1 MQGVVNTTPFFYS
14 RKTRSSMNE
23 NTDIK
28 SSDYL
33 KGIVSNLPEKPGIY
47 QYLNTEGTIIY
58 VGKAK
63 NLKKRVNSYFNKEHE
78 PGKTRVLVSKI
89 ADIRYIVVN
98 TEEDALLLENNLIKK
113 YKPRYNVL
121 LKDDKTYPSICVQ
134 NEYFPR
140 VFKTR
145 KIIRNG
151 SSYYGPYSHAPSM
164 QAVLDLI
171 KHLYPLRTCNLNL
184 TPENI
189 NAGKFNVC
197 LEYHI
202 KNCAGPCIGL
212 QTQEE
217 YAKNIDEIKE
227 ILKGNTQDISRML
240 QQKMEELAADMKFE
254 EAQKI
259 KEKYLLMENY
269 RSKSEVVSSVLHN
282 IDVFAIEED
291 DSNSAFINY
300 LHITN
305 GAINQAFTFEYK
317 KRLNESKEELLE
329 LGIIEMRE
337 RYKSLSREIIVPFEV
352 DFELNDVVFT
362 VPQRGDKKKLLEL
375 SILNVKQYKADR
387 LKQAEKLNPE
397 QRSMRLMKE
406 IQQELHLDRLPMQ
419 IECFDNSNIQGS
431 DAVAACVVFKKAKPS
446 KKDYRKYNIKTV
458 VGPDDYAS
466 MKEVVRRRYQR
477 AIDEQSPLP
486 DLIIT
491 DGGKGQMEVVREVIE
506 NELHLNIPIAG
517 LAKDGRHRT
526 SELLFG
532 FPPQTIGIKQ
542 QSQLFRLLTQIQ
554 DEVHRFAITFH
565 RDKRSKRQVASAL
578 DSIKGI
584 GEKTK
589 TALLKEFKSV
599 KRIQQASVEDIAA
612 IIGPAKAQ
620 TLKEELS
627 KE

>member
-1 MQGVVNTTPFFYS
+1 MDTNQEL
-14 RKTRSSMNE
+14 KTSE
-23 NTDIK
+23 
-28 SSDYL
+28 YL
-33 KGIVSNLPEKPGIY
+33 KGIVSNLPERPGIY
-47 QYLNTEGTIIY
+47 QYLNAEGTIIY

-63 NLKKRVNSYFNKEHE
+63 NLKRRVYSYFSKEHQ

-98 TEEDALLLENNLIKK
+98 SEEDALLLENNLIKK

-145 KIIRNG
+145 RIIRNG
-151 SSYYGPYSHAPSM
+151 SSYYGPYSHSPSM
-164 QAVLDLI
+164 HAVLDLI

-184 TPENI
+184 SPENI
-189 NAGKFNVC
+189 RAGKFNVC

-212 QTQEE
+212 QSQEE
-217 YAKNIDEIKE
+217 YLKNIAEIKE
-227 ILKGNTQDISRML
+227 ILKGNTQEISRLLYERM
-240 QQKMEELAADMKFE
+240 QDLAAEMKFE
-254 EAQKI
+254 EAQKV
-259 KEKYLLMENY
+259 KEKYALIENY

-282 IDVFAIEED
+282 IDVFSIEED
-291 DSNSAFINY
+291 GEKSAFINY

-317 KRLNESKEELLE
+317 KKLNETKEELLT

-337 RYKSLSREIIVPFEV
+337 RYKSASREIIVPFDIEI
-352 DFELNDVVFT
+352 ELNDVTFT
-362 VPQRGDKKKLLEL
+362 IPQRGDKKKLLEL
-375 SILNVKQYKADR
+375 SLLNVKQYKADR
-387 LKQAEKLNPE
+387 MKQAEKLNPE

-419 IECFDNSNIQGS
+419 IECFDNSNIQGT

-446 KKDYRKYNIKTV
+446 KSDYRKYNIKTV
-458 VGPDDYAS
+458 VGADDYAS

-477 AIDEQSPLP
+477 AIEEESPLP

-491 DGGKGQMEVVREVIE
+491 DGGKGQMEVVRQVME
-506 NELHLNIPIAG
+506 ELQLDIPIAG
-517 LAKDGRHRT
+517 LAKDRKHRT
-526 SELLFG
+526 SEVLFG

-542 QSQLFRLLTQIQ
+542 HSPLFRLLEQIQ

-578 DSIKGI
+578 DNIKGI

-589 TALLKEFKSV
+589 AALLKEFKSV
-599 KRIQQASVEDIAA
+599 KRIKEATIEEVSA
-612 IIGPAKAQ
+612 IIGESKAKII
-620 TLKEELS
+620 KEGLDNH
-627 KE
+627 

>member
-1 MQGVVNTTPFFYS
+1 MDTNQEL
-14 RKTRSSMNE
+14 KTSE
-23 NTDIK
+23 
-28 SSDYL
+28 YL

-47 QYLNTEGTIIY
+47 QYLNAEGTIIY

-63 NLKKRVNSYFNKEHE
+63 NLKRRVYSYFSKEHQ

-98 TEEDALLLENNLIKK
+98 SEEDALLLENNLIKK

-145 KIIRNG
+145 RIIRNG
-151 SSYYGPYSHAPSM
+151 SSYYGPYSHSPSM
-164 QAVLDLI
+164 HAVLDLI

-184 TPENI
+184 SPENI
-189 NAGKFNVC
+189 RAGKFNVC

-212 QTQEE
+212 QSQEE
-217 YAKNIDEIKE
+217 YLKNIAEIKE
-227 ILKGNTQDISRML
+227 ILKGNTQEISRLLYQRM
-240 QQKMEELAADMKFE
+240 QDLAAEMKFE
-254 EAQKI
+254 EAQKV
-259 KEKYLLMENY
+259 KEKYALIENY

-282 IDVFAIEED
+282 IDVFSIEED
-291 DSNSAFINY
+291 GEKSAFINY

-317 KRLNESKEELLE
+317 KKLNETKEELLT

-337 RYKSLSREIIVPFEV
+337 RYKSASREIIVPFDIEI
-352 DFELNDVVFT
+352 ELNDVTFT
-362 VPQRGDKKKLLEL
+362 IPQRGDKKKLLEL
-375 SILNVKQYKADR
+375 SLLNVKQYKADR
-387 LKQAEKLNPE
+387 MKQAEKLNPE

-419 IECFDNSNIQGS
+419 IECFDNSNIQGT
-431 DAVAACVVFKKAKPS
+431 DAVAACVVFKKSKPS
-446 KKDYRKYNIKTV
+446 KSDYRKYNIKTV
-458 VGPDDYAS
+458 VGADDYAS

-477 AIDEQSPLP
+477 AIEEESPLP

-491 DGGKGQMEVVREVIE
+491 DGGKGQMEVVRQVME
-506 NELHLNIPIAG
+506 ELQLDIPIAG
-517 LAKDGRHRT
+517 LAKDRKHRT
-526 SELLFG
+526 SEVLFG

-542 QSQLFRLLTQIQ
+542 HSPLFRLLEQIQ

-578 DSIKGI
+578 DNIKGI

-599 KRIQQASVEDIAA
+599 KRIKEATIEEVSA
-612 IIGPAKAQ
+612 IIGESKAKII
-620 TLKEELS
+620 KEGLDNH
-627 KE
+627 

>member
-1 MQGVVNTTPFFYS
+1 MDTNQEL
-14 RKTRSSMNE
+14 KTSE
-23 NTDIK
+23 
-28 SSDYL
+28 YL
-33 KGIVSNLPEKPGIY
+33 KGIVSNLPERPGIY
-47 QYLNTEGTIIY
+47 QYLNAEGTIIY

-63 NLKKRVNSYFNKEHE
+63 NLKRRVYSYFSKEHQ

-98 TEEDALLLENNLIKK
+98 SEEDALLLENNLIKK

-145 KIIRNG
+145 RIIRNG
-151 SSYYGPYSHAPSM
+151 SSYYGPYSHSPSM
-164 QAVLDLI
+164 HAVLDLI

-184 TPENI
+184 SPENI
-189 NAGKFNVC
+189 RAGKFNVC

-212 QTQEE
+212 QSQEE
-217 YAKNIDEIKE
+217 YLKNIAEIKE
-227 ILKGNTQDISRML
+227 ILKGNTQEISRLLYERM
-240 QQKMEELAADMKFE
+240 QDLAAEMKFE
-254 EAQKI
+254 EAQKV
-259 KEKYLLMENY
+259 KEKYALIENY

-282 IDVFAIEED
+282 IDVFSIEED
-291 DSNSAFINY
+291 GEKSAFINY

-317 KRLNESKEELLE
+317 KKLNETKEELLT

-337 RYKSLSREIIVPFEV
+337 RYKSASREIIVPFDIEI
-352 DFELNDVVFT
+352 ELNDVTFT
-362 VPQRGDKKKLLEL
+362 IPQRGDKKKLLEL
-375 SILNVKQYKADR
+375 SLLNVKQYKADR
-387 LKQAEKLNPE
+387 MKQAEKLNPE

-419 IECFDNSNIQGS
+419 IECFDNSNIQGT

-446 KKDYRKYNIKTV
+446 KSDYRKYNIKTV
-458 VGPDDYAS
+458 VGADDYAS

-477 AIDEQSPLP
+477 AIEEESPLP

-491 DGGKGQMEVVREVIE
+491 DGGKGQMEVVRQVME
-506 NELHLNIPIAG
+506 ELQLDIPIAG
-517 LAKDGRHRT
+517 LAKDRKHRT
-526 SELLFG
+526 SEVLFG

-542 QSQLFRLLTQIQ
+542 HSPLFRLLEQIQ

-578 DSIKGI
+578 DNIKGI

-589 TALLKEFKSV
+589 TVLLKEFKSV
-599 KRIQQASVEDIAA
+599 KRIKEATIEEVSA
-612 IIGPAKAQ
+612 IIGESKAKII
-620 TLKEELS
+620 KEGLDNH
-627 KE
+627 

>member
-1 MQGVVNTTPFFYS
+1 MQGVAYS
-14 RKTRSSMNE
+14 YALFNMEADQKTKTSE
-23 NTDIK
+23 
-28 SSDYL
+28 YL
-33 KGIVSNLPEKPGIY
+33 KGIVANLPEGPGIY
-47 QYLNTEGTIIY
+47 QYLNTEGVIIY

-63 NLKKRVNSYFNKEHE
+63 NLKRRVYSYFSKEHE

-98 TEEDALLLENNLIKK
+98 SEEDALLLENNLIKK

-140 VFKTR
+140 IFKTR

-151 SSYYGPYSHAPSM
+151 SSYYGPYSHMPSM
-164 QAVLDLI
+164 NAVLDLI

-184 TPENI
+184 SPENI
-189 NAGKFNVC
+189 RAGKFSVC

-212 QTQEE
+212 QSQEE
-217 YAKNIDEIKE
+217 YLRNIGEIKE

-240 QQKMEELAADMKFE
+240 FQQMQELATEMKFE

-259 KEKYLLMENY
+259 KEKYTLIENY
-269 RSKSEVVSSVLHN
+269 RSKSEVVSSILHN
-282 IDVFAIEED
+282 IDVFSIEED
-291 DSNSAFINY
+291 ENNSAFVNY

-317 KRLNESKEELLE
+317 KRLNESKEELLT

-337 RYKSLSREIIVPFEV
+337 RYKSLSREIIVPFEI
-352 DFELNDVVFT
+352 DMELSNVVFT

-375 SILNVKQYKADR
+375 SQLNVKQYKADR
-387 LKQAEKLNPE
+387 MKQAEKLNPE
-397 QRSMRLMKE
+397 QRNMRLMKE
-406 IQQELHLDRLPMQ
+406 IQQELHLDRPPLQ

-431 DAVAACVVFKKAKPS
+431 DAVAACVVFKKVKPS
-446 KKDYRKYNIKTV
+446 KQDYRKYIIKTV
-458 VGPDDYAS
+458 EGPDDYAS

-477 AIDEQSPLP
+477 AIDEESTLP

-491 DGGKGQMEVVREVIE
+491 DGGKGQMEAVRQVME
-506 NELHLNIPIAG
+506 ELHLTIPIAG
-517 LAKDGRHRT
+517 LAKDRKHRT

-532 FPPQTIGIKQ
+532 FPPQTIGLKQ
-542 QSQLFRLLTQIQ
+542 HSPLFKLLEQIQ
-554 DEVHRFAITFH
+554 NEVHRFAITFH

-578 DSIKGI
+578 DTIKGI

-599 KRIQQASVEDIAA
+599 KRIKEASLEEISAIA
-612 IIGPAKAQ
+612 GEAKAKII
-620 TLKEELS
+620 KEALPTPEATNRQ
-627 KE
+627 

>member
-1 MQGVVNTTPFFYS
+1 METNQEL
-14 RKTRSSMNE
+14 KTSE
-23 NTDIK
+23 
-28 SSDYL
+28 YL
-33 KGIVSNLPEKPGIY
+33 KGIVSNLPERPGIY
-47 QYLNTEGTIIY
+47 QYLNAEGTIIY

-63 NLKKRVNSYFNKEHE
+63 NLKRRVYSYFSKDHE

-98 TEEDALLLENNLIKK
+98 SEEDALLLENNLIKK

-140 VFKTR
+140 IFKTR

-151 SSYYGPYSHAPSM
+151 SSYYGPYSHVPSM
-164 QAVLDLI
+164 NAVLDLI
-171 KHLYPLRTCNLNL
+171 KHLYPLRTCSLNL
-184 TPENI
+184 SPENI
-189 NAGKFNVC
+189 RAGKFNVC

-212 QTQEE
+212 QPQEE
-217 YAKNIDEIKE
+217 YLKNIDEIKE
-227 ILKGNTQDISRML
+227 ILKGNTQEISRML
-240 QQKMEELAADMKFE
+240 FQQMQGLAAEMKFE

-259 KEKYLLMENY
+259 KEKYTLIENY
-269 RSKSEVVSSVLHN
+269 RSKSEVVSSILHN
-282 IDVFAIEED
+282 IDVFSIEED
-291 DSNSAFINY
+291 EHNSAFINY

-317 KRLNESKEELLE
+317 KKLNESKEELLT

-352 DFELNDVVFT
+352 DMELNNVVFT
-362 VPQRGDKKKLLEL
+362 VPQRGDKKKLLDL
-375 SILNVKQYKADR
+375 SLLNVKQYKADR
-387 LKQAEKLNPE
+387 MKQSEKLNPE

-406 IQQELHLDRLPMQ
+406 IQQELHLEKLPMQ

-446 KKDYRKYNIKTV
+446 KQDYRKYIIKTV
-458 VGPDDYAS
+458 EGPDDYAS
-466 MKEVVRRRYQR
+466 MREVVKRRYLR
-477 AIDEQSPLP
+477 AIEEESTLP
-486 DLIIT
+486 DLIVT
-491 DGGKGQMEVVREVIE
+491 DGGKGQMEAVRQVME
-506 NELHLNIPIAG
+506 ELHLNIPIAG
-517 LAKDGRHRT
+517 LAKDRKHRT

-532 FPPQTIGIKQ
+532 FPPQTIGLKQ
-542 QSQLFRLLTQIQ
+542 HSPLFKLLEQIQ

-578 DSIKGI
+578 DTIKGI
-584 GEKTK
+584 GDKTK

-599 KRIQQASVEDIAA
+599 KRIKEASLEDISA
-612 IIGPAKAQ
+612 IIGETKAKVV
-620 TLKEELS
+620 KENLQ
-627 KE
+627 